1 MSTYIDKTGNREGII
16 GKTTKGEDKKAVAR
30 RARAVDK
37 RRNLWVYTGPD

>member
-16 GKTTKGEDKKAVAR
+16 GKTIKGEDKKAVAR